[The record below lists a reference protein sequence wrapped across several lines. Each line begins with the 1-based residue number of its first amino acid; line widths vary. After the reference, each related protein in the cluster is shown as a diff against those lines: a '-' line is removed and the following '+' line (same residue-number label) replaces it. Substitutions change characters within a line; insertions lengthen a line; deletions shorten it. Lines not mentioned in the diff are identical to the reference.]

1 MFSETPIISVISF
14 IETWEVLFIVYI
26 SEISPP
32 KKISGLSSICVA
44 FDYNPYIVDSLKT
57 IPTYYYHKKD
67 KVWEFPVCYLGR
79 LLDNLTFLDE
89 IQLKLLDTPE
99 SGQFRQGQLFQE
111 PLSEI
116 EKVSFKMKPFEHQL
130 EAINFG
136 LEHEK
141 WLLLD
146 SMGLGKTNSII
157 WLAETL
163 KRRGIIDHCF
173 IICGVNSLKQNW
185 KKEIAK
191 FSTES
196 AVVLGEYTTRTGT
209 IRYRP
214 MDKRAEQLRNPIEE
228 FFVIT
233 NIESLRDDRIIEA
246 FKKSENSFGMIAFDE
261 AHKAATKTSQQGTNL
276 LKLDAP
282 FKIAATGTL
291 ITNNPLSAYVP
302 LSWTENDQSTLTT
315 YKSQYCNFGGFKN
328 AQVIGFKNLEVLQEE
343 ISNCSLRRTLDQVR
357 SDMPPK
363 TVTIE
368 LLELEDDQRKFYE
381 AIKEGVKEEADKIE
395 LKSANL
401 LALTTRLRQATACP
415 SLLTTQNI
423 CSVKVERCV
432 ELISELTSQGE
443 KVVVLSVFKETL
455 NELAAKLGQFRY
467 SINTGDT
474 PDAIVG
480 NNVDR
485 FQNDP
490 NEQVFAGTWGKV
502 GTGWT
507 LNAASY
513 LICLDTPYTAAMFD
527 QGTDRV
533 WRVNNERPAFITV
546 LECKDTIDERVQQI
560 IEHKKELGEY
570 LVDGV
575 EFSGTTSS
583 KLDDELRAIIRDL

>member
-1 MFSETPIISVISF
+1 MIKI
-14 IETWEVLFIVYI
+14 Y
-26 SEISPP
+26 EISPP
-32 KKISGLSSICVA
+32 QKISGLSSLIVQ
-44 FDYNPYIVDSLKT
+44 FDYNEYIVDSIKT
-57 IPTYYYHKKD
+57 IPTAHYHKKE
-67 KVWEFPVCYLGR
+67 KVWELPVCYLGR
-79 LLDNLTFLDE
+79 LLDSLTFLDE
-89 IQLKLLDTPE
+89 IQLRLLDTPE
-99 SGQFRQGQLFQE
+99 FGEFHFNKNFNLE
-111 PLSEI
+111 PLTEI

-136 LEHEK
+136 LDKEK

-185 KKEIAK
+185 KKEIQK

-209 IRYRP
+209 TRYRS

-233 NIESLRDDRIIEA
+233 NLESLRDDRIIEA
-246 FKKSENSFGMIAFDE
+246 FKKSANKFGMIAFDE

-276 LKLDAP
+276 LKLEAP

-302 LSWTENDQSTLTT
+302 LSWTGNDQATLSN
-315 YKSQYCNFGGFKN
+315 YKSQYCNFGGFADK
-328 AQVIGFKNLEVLQEE
+328 QVIGFKNLDVLQEE
-343 ISNCSLRRTLDQVR
+343 IKQCSLRRTLDQVR

-363 TVTIE
+363 TVTLE
-368 LLELEDDQRKFYE
+368 LLEPEEDQRKFYE
-381 AIKEGVKEEADKIE
+381 AIKEGVKEEADKID
-395 LKSANL
+395 LKTSSL
-401 LALTTRLRQATACP
+401 LALTTRLRQASACP
-415 SLLTTQNI
+415 SILTTQAVSS
-423 CSVKVERCV
+423 CKVDRCV
-432 ELISELTSQGE
+432 ELIQELTSQGE

-455 NELAAKLGQFRY
+455 NELAAKLGEFRF
-467 SINTGDT
+467 SINTGDV
-474 PDAIVG
+474 PDAVVAS
-480 NNVDR
+480 NVSR
-485 FQNDP
+485 FQDDP
-490 NEQVFAGTWGKV
+490 REQVFIGTWGKV

-507 LNAASY
+507 LNSSSY

-527 QGTDRV
+527 QGTDRI
-533 WRVNNERPAFITV
+533 WRVNNTRPAFITV
-546 LECKDTIDERVQQI
+546 LMCKDTIDERVQQI
-560 IEHKKELGEY
+560 IETKKELGEY

-575 EFSGTTSS
+575 DFDNTNNY
-583 KLDDELRAIIRDL
+583 KLDDELRAILRDL

>member
-1 MFSETPIISVISF
+1 MI
-14 IETWEVLFIVYI
+14 YI
-26 SEISPP
+26 TEIAKP
-32 KKISGLSSICVA
+32 KKISGLSSLCVH
-44 FDYNPYIVDSLKT
+44 FDFNQYIVDALKT
-57 IPTYYYHKKD
+57 IPTFYYHKKD
-67 KVWEFPVCYLGR
+67 NIWEFPISYLGR
-79 LLDNLTFLDE
+79 LLDNLTFLDD
-89 IQLKLLDTPE
+89 IQLNLLDTPK
-99 SGQFRQGQLFQE
+99 SDQFHLNSMNLE

-130 EAINFG
+130 EAINYG
-136 LEHEK
+136 LTKEK

-163 KRRGIIDHCF
+163 KRRGLIEHCF

-185 KKEIAK
+185 KKEIQK

-196 AVVLGEYTTRTGT
+196 AIVLGEYTTRTGN
-209 IRYRP
+209 IRYRS
-214 MDKRAEQLRNPIEE
+214 MDKRAKQLMDPIDE

-233 NIESLRDDRIIEA
+233 NLESLRDDRIIEA
-246 FKKSENSFGMIAFDE
+246 FKKSKNRFGMIAFDE
-261 AHKAATKTSQQGTNL
+261 AHKAATKSSQQGTNL

-302 LSWTENDQSTLTT
+302 LSWTGNDQSTLTT

-343 ISNCSLRRTLDQVR
+343 IEACSLRRTLDQVR
-357 SDMPPK
+357 SDMPSK
-363 TVTIE
+363 TVT
-368 LLELEDDQRKFYE
+368 LEVLEPNDDQKKFYE

-415 SLLTTQNI
+415 SLLTTQDI
-423 CSVKVERCV
+423 SSCKVDRCV
-432 ELISELTSQGE
+432 ELIQELTSQGE

-455 NELAAKLGQFRY
+455 NELAAKLDEFRF

-474 PDAIVG
+474 PDAVVAC
-480 NNVDR
+480 NVAR
-485 FQNDP
+485 FQDDP
-490 NEQVFAGTWGKV
+490 TEQVFAGTWGKV

-507 LNAASY
+507 LNSASY

-527 QGTDRV
+527 QGTDRI
-533 WRVNNERPAFITV
+533 WRVNNTRPAFITV
-546 LECKDTIDERVQQI
+546 LMCSDTIDERVQQI
-560 IEHKKELGEY
+560 IEAKKELGEY
-570 LVDGV
+570 LVDGI
-575 EFSGTTSS
+575 EFNGSMFNNR
-583 KLDDELRAIIRDL
+583 LDDELKAIIRDL

>member
-1 MFSETPIISVISF
+1 
-14 IETWEVLFIVYI
+14 
-26 SEISPP
+26 
-32 KKISGLSSICVA
+32 
-44 FDYNPYIVDSLKT
+44 
-57 IPTYYYHKKD
+57 
-67 KVWEFPVCYLGR
+67 
-79 LLDNLTFLDE
+79 
-89 IQLKLLDTPE
+89 
-99 SGQFRQGQLFQE
+99 
-111 PLSEI
+111 
-116 EKVSFKMKPFEHQL
+116 MKPFEHQL

-163 KRRGIIDHCF
+163 KRRGLIDHCF

-196 AVVLGEYTTRTGT
+196 AIVLGEYTTRTGK
-209 IRYRP
+209 IRYRS
-214 MDKRAEQLRNPIEE
+214 MDKRAEQLKDPIEE

-233 NIESLRDDRIIEA
+233 NLESLRDDRIIEA
-246 FKKSENSFGMIAFDE
+246 FKKSENKFGLIAFDE
-261 AHKAATKTSQQGTNL
+261 AHKAATKSSQQGTNL
-276 LKLDAP
+276 LKLEAP

-302 LSWTENDQSTLTT
+302 LSWTNNDESILTM

-328 AQVIGFKNLEVLQEE
+328 SQVIGFKNLDVLQEE
-343 ISNCSLRRTLDQVR
+343 IKSCSLRRTLDQVR

-363 TVTIE
+363 TVTLE
-368 LLELEDDQRKFYE
+368 LLEPDDDQRKFYE
-381 AIKEGVKEEADKIE
+381 AIKEGVKEEADKID
-395 LKSANL
+395 LKTSSL

-415 SLLTTQNI
+415 SLLTTQNVSNCKI
-423 CSVKVERCV
+423 DRCV
-432 ELISELTSQGE
+432 ELIQELTSQGE

-455 NELAAKLGQFRY
+455 KELESKLEQFRF
-467 SINTGDT
+467 SINTGDV
-474 PDAIVG
+474 PDAIVAD
-480 NNVDR
+480 NVAR
-485 FQNDP
+485 FQDDP

-507 LNAASY
+507 LNSASY

-527 QGTDRV
+527 QGTDRIY
-533 WRVNNERPAFITV
+533 RVNNTRPAFITV
-546 LECKDTIDERVQQI
+546 LMCSDTIDERVQQI
-560 IEHKKELGEY
+560 IETKKELGEY

-575 EFSGTTSS
+575 EFSDTTNSR
-583 KLDDELRAIIRDL
+583 LDDELRAIIRDL

>member
-1 MFSETPIISVISF
+1 MIRIF
-14 IETWEVLFIVYI
+14 
-26 SEISPP
+26 EISPG
-32 KKISGLSSICVA
+32 KKISGLSSLLID
-44 FDYNPYIVDSLKT
+44 FDFNQYIVDSLKT
-57 IPTYYYHKKD
+57 LPTYYYHKKE
-67 KVWEFPVCYLGR
+67 KVWEVPICYLGR
-79 LLDNLTFLDE
+79 ILDSLTFLDE
-89 IQLKLLDTPE
+89 IQLRLLDTPE
-99 SGQFRQGQLFQE
+99 SGEFHFNKNYNLE

-136 LEHEK
+136 LDKEK

-185 KKEIAK
+185 KKEIQK

-196 AVVLGEYTTRTGT
+196 AVVLGEYVTRNGTTR
-209 IRYRP
+209 YRS
-214 MDKRAEQLRNPIEE
+214 MDKRAQQLKDPIDE

-233 NIESLRDDRIIEA
+233 NLESLRDDRIIEA
-246 FKKSENSFGMIAFDE
+246 FKTSSNKFGMIAFDE

-302 LSWTENDQSTLTT
+302 LSWTSNDVSTLTN

-328 AQVIGFKNLEVLQEE
+328 NQVIGFKNLDVLQEE
-343 ISNCSLRRTLDQVR
+343 IKSCSLRRTLDQVR
-357 SDMPPK
+357 TDMPPK
-363 TVTIE
+363 TVTLE
-368 LLELEDDQRKFYE
+368 LLEPDDDQRKFYE

-395 LKSANL
+395 LKTSSL
-401 LALTTRLRQATACP
+401 LALTTRLRQASACP
-415 SLLTTQNI
+415 SILTTQPVSS
-423 CSVKVERCV
+423 CKVDRCV
-432 ELISELTSQGE
+432 ELIQELTSQGE

-455 NELAAKLGQFRY
+455 NELAAKLDEFHF
-467 SINTGDT
+467 SVNTGDV
-474 PDAIVG
+474 PDAVVA
-480 NNVDR
+480 NNVTR
-485 FQNDP
+485 FQDDP
-490 NEQVFAGTWGKV
+490 NEQVFIGTWGKV

-507 LNAASY
+507 LNSASY

-527 QGTDRV
+527 QGTDRI
-533 WRVNNERPAFITV
+533 WRVNNTRPAFITV
-546 LECKDTIDERVQQI
+546 LLCKDTIDERVQQI
-560 IEHKKELGEY
+560 IETKKELGEY

-575 EFSGTTSS
+575 EFSNTINS
-583 KLDDELRAIIRDL
+583 KLDDVLRDIITNL

>member
-1 MFSETPIISVISF
+1 MIHIT
-14 IETWEVLFIVYI
+14 
-26 SEISPP
+26 EISPP
-32 KKISGLSSICVA
+32 KKISGLSSICVT
-44 FDYNPYIVDSLKT
+44 FDFNQYIVDALKT

-67 KVWEFPVCYLGR
+67 QVWEFPICYLGR
-79 LLDNLTFLDE
+79 LLDSLTFLDE
-89 IQLKLLDTPE
+89 IQLKLLDIPKSE
-99 SGQFRQGQLFQE
+99 EFRFGKQFNLE

-136 LEHEK
+136 LAQEK

-163 KRRGIIDHCF
+163 KRRGLIDHCF

-185 KKEIAK
+185 KKEIEK

-196 AVVLGEYTTRTGT
+196 AVVLGEYVTRTGT
-209 IRYRP
+209 IRYRS
-214 MDKRAEQLRNPIEE
+214 MDKRAKQLMDPIEE

-233 NIESLRDDRIIEA
+233 NLESLRDDRIIEA
-246 FKKSENSFGMIAFDE
+246 FKKTHNKFGMIAFDE
-261 AHKAATKTSQQGTNL
+261 AHKAATKSSQQGTNL

-302 LSWTENDQSTLTT
+302 LSWTGNDQSILST

-368 LLELEDDQRKFYE
+368 VLEPDDDQRKFYE

-415 SLLTTQNI
+415 SLLTTQKI
-423 CSVKVERCV
+423 SSCKIDRCV
-432 ELISELTSQGE
+432 ELIQELTSQGE

-455 NELAAKLGQFRY
+455 NELAVKLNQFRF

-474 PDAIVG
+474 PDAVVG
-480 NNVDR
+480 NNVTR
-485 FQNDP
+485 FQEDP
-490 NEQVFAGTWGKV
+490 REQVFAGTWGKV

-513 LICLDTPYTAAMFD
+513 LICLDTPYTSAMFD

-533 WRVNNERPAFITV
+533 WRVNNTRPAFITV
-546 LECKDTIDERVQQI
+546 LLCKETIDERVQEI
-560 IEHKKELGEY
+560 IERKKELGEY

-575 EFSGTTSS
+575 EFSGPLNS
-583 KLDDELRAIIRDL
+583 KLDDELRAIIQDL

>member
-1 MFSETPIISVISF
+1 MIHIT
-14 IETWEVLFIVYI
+14 
-26 SEISPP
+26 EISPP
-32 KKISGLSSICVA
+32 QKMSGLSSICVT
-44 FDYNPYIVDSLKT
+44 FDFNQYIVDALKT

-67 KVWEFPVCYLGR
+67 NVWEFPICYLSR
-79 LLDNLTFLDE
+79 LLDSLTFLDE
-89 IQLKLLDTPE
+89 IQLRLLDTPE
-99 SGQFRQGQLFQE
+99 SGEFRFNKQYNLE

-116 EKVSFKMKPFEHQL
+116 EKVSFKMKPFDHQL
-130 EAINFG
+130 EAINYG
-136 LEHEK
+136 LAQEK

-163 KRRGIIDHCF
+163 KRRGVIDHCF

-196 AVVLGEYTTRTGT
+196 AVVLGEYTTRNGT
-209 IRYRP
+209 IRYRS
-214 MDKRAEQLRNPIEE
+214 MDKRAAQLKDPIEE

-233 NIESLRDDRIIEA
+233 NLESLRDDRIIDA
-246 FKKSENSFGMIAFDE
+246 FKKSSNKFGMIAFDE

-302 LSWTENDQSTLTT
+302 LSWTENDKSILTT
-315 YKSQYCNFGGFKN
+315 YKSQYCNFGGIHN

-343 ISNCSLRRTLDQVR
+343 IQSCSLRRTLDQVR
-357 SDMPPK
+357 TDMPPK
-363 TVTIE
+363 TVT
-368 LLELEDDQRKFYE
+368 LEVLEPDETQRKFYE

-423 CSVKVERCV
+423 SSCKVDRCV
-432 ELISELTSQGE
+432 ELIQELTSQGE

-455 NELAAKLGQFRY
+455 NDLAAKLDQFRF
-467 SINTGDT
+467 SINTGDV
-474 PDAIVG
+474 PDAIVAD
-480 NNVDR
+480 NVSR
-485 FQNDP
+485 FQDDP
-490 NEQVFAGTWGKV
+490 REQVFIGTWGKV

-513 LICLDTPYTAAMFD
+513 LICIDTPYTAAMFD
-527 QGTDRV
+527 QGTDRI
-533 WRVNNERPAFITV
+533 WRVNNDRPAFITV
-546 LECKDTIDERVQQI
+546 LICGDTIDERVQEI
-560 IEHKKELGEY
+560 IERKKELGEY

-575 EFSGTTSS
+575 EFSGQLNS

>member
-1 MFSETPIISVISF
+1 MINIY
-14 IETWEVLFIVYI
+14 EV
-26 SEISPP
+26 SPP
-32 KKISGLSSICVA
+32 NKLSGLSSLVIK
-44 FDYNPYIVDSLKT
+44 FDYNEHIVDALKT
-57 IPTYYYHKKD
+57 LPTYNYDKKT
-67 KVWEFPVCYLGR
+67 KLWEVPVCYLGR

-99 SGQFRQGQLFQE
+99 LGEFHFNKCFNLE

-136 LEHEK
+136 LDKEK

-185 KKEIAK
+185 KKEIQK

-196 AVVLGEYTTRTGT
+196 AVVLGEYITRTGT
-209 IRYRP
+209 TRYRS
-214 MDKRAEQLRNPIEE
+214 MDKRAQQLKDPIDE

-233 NIESLRDDRIIEA
+233 NLESLRDDRIIEA
-246 FKKSENSFGMIAFDE
+246 FKTSSNKFGMIAFDE
-261 AHKAATKTSQQGTNL
+261 AHKAATKSSQQGTNL

-291 ITNNPLSAYVP
+291 ITNNPLSAYVS
-302 LSWTENDQSTLTT
+302 LSWTGNDQATLTN

-328 AQVIGFKNLEVLQEE
+328 NQVIGFKNLEVLQEE
-343 ISNCSLRRTLDQVR
+343 IKSCSLRRTLDQVR

-363 TVTIE
+363 TVTLE
-368 LLELEDDQRKFYE
+368 LLEPDEDQRKFYE

-395 LKSANL
+395 LKTASL
-401 LALTTRLRQATACP
+401 LALTTRLRQASACP
-415 SLLTTQNI
+415 SILTTQLVSS
-423 CSVKVERCV
+423 CKVDRCV
-432 ELISELTSQGE
+432 ELIQELTSQGE

-455 NELAAKLGQFRY
+455 NELAVKLDKFRFTV
-467 SINTGDT
+467 NTGDI
-474 PDAIVG
+474 PDSVVAS
-480 NNVDR
+480 NVAR
-485 FQNDP
+485 FQDDP
-490 NEQVFAGTWGKV
+490 NEQVFIGTWGKV

-507 LNAASY
+507 LNSAAY
-513 LICLDTPYTAAMFD
+513 MICLDTPYTAAMFD
-527 QGTDRV
+527 QGCDRIY
-533 WRVNNERPAFITV
+533 RVNNTRPAFITV
-546 LECKDTIDERVQQI
+546 LMCKDTIDERVQQI
-560 IEHKKELGEY
+560 IETKKELGEY
-570 LVDGV
+570 LVDGK
-575 EFSGTTSS
+575 ETDNLSNS
-583 KLDDELRAIIRDL
+583 KLDDELRAILREL

>member
-1 MFSETPIISVISF
+1 LINIT
-14 IETWEVLFIVYI
+14 
-26 SEISPP
+26 EIAPP
-32 KKISGLSSICVA
+32 LKLSGLSSLICQ
-44 FDYNPYIVDSLKT
+44 FDYNPYIVDAIKT
-57 IPTYYYHKKD
+57 IPTYHWHAKIKQ
-67 KVWEFPVCYLGR
+67 WEIPLSYLGR
-79 LLDNLTFLDE
+79 LLDNLTFLDD

-99 SGQFRQGQLFQE
+99 NGGITFNRKFNLE
-111 PLSEI
+111 PLSEK
-116 EKVSFKMKPFEHQL
+116 EKVSFKMKPFAHQL
-130 EAINFG
+130 ETINFG
-136 LEHEK
+136 LEQEK
-141 WLLLD
+141 WLLLS
-146 SMGLGKTNSII
+146 SMGTGKTCMII

-163 KRRGIIDHCF
+163 KRRGLIDHCF

-185 KKEIAK
+185 KKEIQK

-196 AVVLGEYTTRTGT
+196 AIVLGEYTTRNGT
-209 IRYRP
+209 TRYRP
-214 MDKRAEQLRNPIEE
+214 MDKRAQQLKDTIEE

-233 NIESLRDDRIIEA
+233 NLESLRDDRIIDA
-246 FKKSENSFGMIAFDE
+246 FKKSENTFGMIAFDE
-261 AHKAATKTSQQGTNL
+261 AHKAATKSSQQGTNL

-302 LSWTENDQSTLTT
+302 LSWTGNEHATLTN

-343 ISNCSLRRTLDQVR
+343 IKSCSIRHTLDQIR
-357 SDMPPK
+357 DDMPPK
-363 TVTIE
+363 TVTVE
-368 LLELEDDQRKFYE
+368 LLEPDDDQRKFYE

-415 SLLTTQNI
+415 SLLTTQ
-423 CSVKVERCV
+423 SVSSCKVDRCV
-432 ELISELTSQGE
+432 ELIQELTAQGE

-455 NELAAKLGQFRY
+455 NELASKLGQFRF

-474 PDAIVG
+474 PDAVVG
-480 NNVDR
+480 SNVAR
-485 FQNDP
+485 FQEDP

-513 LICLDTPYTAAMFD
+513 LLCLDTPYTAAMFD
-527 QGTDRV
+527 QGCDRIY
-533 WRVNNERPAFITV
+533 RVNNARPAFITV
-546 LECKDTIDERVQQI
+546 LQCAETIDERVWQI
-560 IEHKKELGEY
+560 IENKKELCEY

-575 EFSGTTSS
+575 EFSGQINT
-583 KLDDELRAIIRDL
+583 KLDDELRDIIRSL

>member
-1 MFSETPIISVISF
+1 LIRIF
-14 IETWEVLFIVYI
+14 
-26 SEISPP
+26 EISPG
-32 KKISGLSSICVA
+32 KKISGLSSLLVD
-44 FDYNPYIVDSLKT
+44 FDFNQYVVDSLKT
-57 IPTYYYHKKD
+57 IPTYYYHKRE
-67 KVWEFPVCYLGR
+67 KVWEFPICYLGR
-79 LLDNLTFLDE
+79 LLDSLTFLDE
-89 IQLKLLDTPE
+89 IQLRLLDTPE
-99 SGQFRQGQLFQE
+99 SGEFHFNKQYNLE

-136 LEHEK
+136 LDKEK

-185 KKEIAK
+185 KKEIQK

-196 AVVLGEYTTRTGT
+196 AVVLGEYITRTGT
-209 IRYRP
+209 VRYRS
-214 MDKRAEQLRNPIEE
+214 MDKRAQQLKDPIEE

-233 NIESLRDDRIIEA
+233 NLESLRDDRIIEA
-246 FKKSENSFGMIAFDE
+246 FQKSANKFGMIAFDE

-276 LKLDAP
+276 LKLEAP

-302 LSWTENDQSTLTT
+302 LSWTGNDQSILTN

-328 AQVIGFKNLEVLQEE
+328 NQVIGFKNLEVLQEE
-343 ISNCSLRRTLDQVR
+343 IKNCSLRRTLDQVR

-363 TVTIE
+363 TVTLE
-368 LLELEDDQRKFYE
+368 LLEPEDDQRKFYE

-395 LKSANL
+395 LKTSSL
-401 LALTTRLRQATACP
+401 LALTTRLRQASACP
-415 SLLTTQNI
+415 SLLTTQPVSS
-423 CSVKVERCV
+423 CKVDRCV
-432 ELISELTSQGE
+432 ELIQELTSQGE

-455 NELAAKLGQFRY
+455 NELAAKLGEFRF
-467 SINTGDT
+467 SINTGDV
-474 PDAIVG
+474 PDPVVAS
-480 NNVDR
+480 NVAR
-485 FQNDP
+485 FQDDP
-490 NEQVFAGTWGKV
+490 NEQVFIGTWGKV

-507 LNAASY
+507 LNSSSY

-527 QGTDRV
+527 QGTDRI
-533 WRVNNERPAFITV
+533 WRVNNTRPAFITV
-546 LECKDTIDERVQQI
+546 LMCKDTIDERVQQI
-560 IEHKKELGEY
+560 IETKKELGEY

-575 EFSGTTSS
+575 DFNNTTNY
-583 KLDDELRAIIRDL
+583 KLDDELRAILRDL

>member
-1 MFSETPIISVISF
+1 
-14 IETWEVLFIVYI
+14 
-26 SEISPP
+26 
-32 KKISGLSSICVA
+32 
-44 FDYNPYIVDSLKT
+44 
-57 IPTYYYHKKD
+57 
-67 KVWEFPVCYLGR
+67 
-79 LLDNLTFLDE
+79 
-89 IQLKLLDTPE
+89 
-99 SGQFRQGQLFQE
+99 
-111 PLSEI
+111 
-116 EKVSFKMKPFEHQL
+116 MKPFEHQL

-136 LEHEK
+136 LAKEK

-163 KRRGIIDHCF
+163 KRRGVIDHCF

-209 IRYRP
+209 VRYRS
-214 MDKRAEQLRNPIEE
+214 MDKRAQQLKDPIEE

-233 NIESLRDDRIIEA
+233 NLESLRDDRIIEA
-246 FKKSENSFGMIAFDE
+246 FKKSNNKFGMIAFDE
-261 AHKAATKTSQQGTNL
+261 AHKAATKSSQQGTNL

-302 LSWTENDQSTLTT
+302 LSWTGNDQSILTM

-328 AQVIGFKNLEVLQEE
+328 SQVIGFKNLDVLQEE
-343 ISNCSLRRTLDQVR
+343 IKNCSLRRTLDQVR

-363 TVTIE
+363 TVT
-368 LLELEDDQRKFYE
+368 LEVLEPDDDQRKFYE

-395 LKSANL
+395 LKTSSL

-415 SLLTTQNI
+415 SLLTTQ
-423 CSVKVERCV
+423 SVSNCKIDRCV
-432 ELISELTSQGE
+432 ELIQELTSQGE

-455 NELAAKLGQFRY
+455 NELAAKLGEFRF
-467 SINTGDT
+467 SINTGDV
-474 PDAIVG
+474 PDAIVA
-480 NNVDR
+480 NNVAR
-485 FQNDP
+485 FQDDP
-490 NEQVFAGTWGKV
+490 KEQVFAGTWGKV

-507 LNAASY
+507 LNSASY

-527 QGTDRV
+527 QGTDRI
-533 WRVNNERPAFITV
+533 WRVNNSRPAFITV
-546 LECKDTIDERVQQI
+546 LLCGDTIDERVQQI
-560 IEHKKELGEY
+560 IDTKKELGEY

-575 EFSGTTSS
+575 DTVNLNNS
-583 KLDDELRAIIRDL
+583 KLDDELRAILRDL

>member
-1 MFSETPIISVISF
+1 MIRIT
-14 IETWEVLFIVYI
+14 
-26 SEISPP
+26 EITPP
-32 KKISGLSSICVA
+32 KKISGLSSIVVQ
-44 FDYNPYIVDSLKT
+44 FDFNQYIVDSIKT
-57 IPTYYYHKKD
+57 IPTAHYHKKE
-67 KVWEFPVCYLGR
+67 KLWELPICYLGR
-79 LLDNLTFLDE
+79 LLDSLTFLDD
-89 IQLKLLDTPE
+89 IQLRLLDTPE
-99 SGQFRQGQLFQE
+99 IGSISFNKKYNLG

-136 LEHEK
+136 LDKEK

-163 KRRGIIDHCF
+163 KRRGVIDHCF

-185 KKEIAK
+185 KKEIQK

-196 AVVLGEYTTRTGT
+196 AIVLGEYITRTGT
-209 IRYRP
+209 TRYRS
-214 MDKRAEQLRNPIEE
+214 MDKRAQQLKDPIEE

-233 NIESLRDDRIIEA
+233 NLESLRDDRIIEA
-246 FKKSENSFGMIAFDE
+246 FNTSKNKFGMIAFDE

-276 LKLDAP
+276 LKLEAP

-302 LSWTENDQSTLTT
+302 LSWTNNDVSILTN

-328 AQVIGFKNLEVLQEE
+328 NQVIGFKNLDVLQEE
-343 ISNCSLRRTLDQVR
+343 IKACSLRRTLDQVR

-363 TVTIE
+363 TVT
-368 LLELEDDQRKFYE
+368 LEVLEPDDDQRKFYD

-395 LKSANL
+395 LKTSSL
-401 LALTTRLRQATACP
+401 LALTTRLRQASTCP
-415 SLLTTQNI
+415 SILTTQPVSSCKI
-423 CSVKVERCV
+423 DRCV
-432 ELISELTSQGE
+432 ELIEELTSQGE

-455 NELAAKLGQFRY
+455 NELATKLDQFRY

-474 PDAIVG
+474 PDSIVS
-480 NNVDR
+480 NNQQR
-485 FQNDP
+485 FQEDP
-490 NEQVFAGTWGKV
+490 NEQLVLGTWGKI

-507 LNAASY
+507 YNAASY

-527 QGTDRV
+527 QGCDRI
-533 WRVNNERPAFITV
+533 WRVNNTRPAFITV
-546 LECKDTIDERVQQI
+546 LMCSDTIDERVQQI
-560 IEHKKELGEY
+560 IETKKELGEY
-570 LVDGV
+570 LVDGI
-575 EFSGTTSS
+575 EFDNTNNSR
-583 KLDDELRAIIRDL
+583 LDDELRAILRDL

>member
-1 MFSETPIISVISF
+1 MIRLT
-14 IETWEVLFIVYI
+14 
-26 SEISPP
+26 EISPP
-32 KKISGLSSICVA
+32 KKISGLSSICCT
-44 FDYNPYIVDSLKT
+44 FDFNQYIVDALKT
-57 IPTYYYHKKD
+57 IPTFYYHKKD
-67 KVWEFPVCYLGR
+67 NVWEFPICYLGR
-79 LLDNLTFLDE
+79 LLDSLTFLDE
-89 IQLKLLDTPE
+89 IQLNLLDTPK
-99 SGQFRQGQLFQE
+99 SGEFHFNKKYNLE

-116 EKVSFKMKPFEHQL
+116 EKISFKMKPFEHQL

-185 KKEIAK
+185 KKEIAT

-196 AVVLGEYTTRTGT
+196 AVVLGEYVTRNGK

-214 MDKRAEQLRNPIEE
+214 MDKRAQQLKDPIEE

-233 NIESLRDDRIIEA
+233 NLESLRDDRIIEA
-246 FKKSENSFGMIAFDE
+246 FKNSKNKFGMIAFDE
-261 AHKAATKTSQQGTNL
+261 AHKAATKSSQQGTNL
-276 LKLDAP
+276 LKLEAP

-302 LSWTENDQSTLTT
+302 LSWTDNDESTLTT

-328 AQVIGFKNLEVLQEE
+328 AQVIGFKNLEILQEE
-343 ISNCSLRRTLDQVR
+343 IASCSLRRTLDQVR
-357 SDMPPK
+357 SDMPAK
-363 TVTIE
+363 TVTVE
-368 LLELEDDQRKFYE
+368 LLEPEDDQRKFYE

-415 SLLTTQNI
+415 SLLTTQNVSS
-423 CSVKVERCV
+423 CKVDRCV
-432 ELISELTSQGE
+432 ELIQELTSQGE

-455 NELAAKLGQFRY
+455 NELAAKLGQFRF
-467 SINTGDT
+467 SVNTGDT
-474 PDAIVG
+474 PDAVVAA
-480 NNVDR
+480 NVSR
-485 FQNDP
+485 FQEDP
-490 NEQVFAGTWGKV
+490 NEQVFAGTFGKV

-513 LICLDTPYTAAMFD
+513 MICLDTPYTDAMFS
-527 QGTDRV
+527 QATDRV
-533 WRVNNERPAFITV
+533 WRVTNTRPAFITV
-546 LECKDTIDERVQQI
+546 LQCSDTIDERVWEI
-560 IEHKKELGEY
+560 IETKKELGEY

-575 EFSGTTSS
+575 EFSSAANNR
-583 KLDDELRAIIRDL
+583 LDDALRQILADL

>member
-1 MFSETPIISVISF
+1 MINIY
-14 IETWEVLFIVYI
+14 EV
-26 SEISPP
+26 SPP
-32 KKISGLSSICVA
+32 NKLSGLSSLVIK
-44 FDYNPYIVDSLKT
+44 FDYNEYIVDALKT
-57 IPTYYYHKKD
+57 LPTYNYDKKNKLWEIPT
-67 KVWEFPVCYLGR
+67 CYLGR
-79 LLDNLTFLDE
+79 VLDSLTFLDE

-99 SGQFRQGQLFQE
+99 SGEFHFNQQFNLE

-136 LEHEK
+136 LAKEK

-163 KRRGIIDHCF
+163 KRRGIVDHCF

-185 KKEIAK
+185 KKEIQK

-209 IRYRP
+209 TRYRS
-214 MDKRAEQLRNPIEE
+214 MDKRAQQLKDPIEE

-233 NIESLRDDRIIEA
+233 NLESLRDDRIIEA
-246 FKKSENSFGMIAFDE
+246 FKKSNNQFGMIAFDE
-261 AHKAATKTSQQGTNL
+261 AHKAATKSSQQGTNL

-302 LSWTENDQSTLTT
+302 LSWTGNDQSTLTN

-343 ISNCSLRRTLDQVR
+343 IKSCSLRRTLDQVR

-363 TVTIE
+363 TVT
-368 LLELEDDQRKFYE
+368 LEVLEPEDDQRKFYE

-395 LKSANL
+395 LKTSSL
-401 LALTTRLRQATACP
+401 LALTTRLRQASACP
-415 SLLTTQNI
+415 SILTTQSI
-423 CSVKVERCV
+423 SSCKVDRCV
-432 ELISELTSQGE
+432 ELIEELTTQGE

-455 NELAAKLGQFRY
+455 NELAAKLDQFRY
-467 SINTGDT
+467 SINTGDV
-474 PDAIVG
+474 PDAVVA
-480 NNVDR
+480 NNVTR
-485 FQNDP
+485 FQDDP
-490 NEQVFAGTWGKV
+490 TEQVFIGTWGKV

-527 QGTDRV
+527 QGTDRI
-533 WRVNNERPAFITV
+533 WRVNNTRPAFVTV
-546 LECKDTIDERVQQI
+546 LMCKDTIDERVQQI
-560 IEHKKELGEY
+560 IETKKELGEY

-575 EFSGTTSS
+575 DFSGQLNN
-583 KLDDELRAIIRDL
+583 KLEDALREIIRDL

>member
-1 MFSETPIISVISF
+1 MI
-14 IETWEVLFIVYI
+14 YI
-26 SEISPP
+26 TEIAPP
-32 KKISGLSSICVA
+32 NKISGLSSLVVKI
-44 FDYNPYIVDSLKT
+44 DYNEYVVDALKT
-57 IPTYYYHKKD
+57 VPTYNYD
-67 KVWEFPVCYLGR
+67 KRTKLWEFPIIYLGR
-79 LLDNLTFLDE
+79 LLDNLTFLDD

-99 SGQFRQGQLFQE
+99 NSTITFNRKYNLE
-111 PLSEI
+111 PLSEK

-136 LEHEK
+136 LEKEK

-185 KKEIAK
+185 KREIQK

-196 AVVLGEYTTRTGT
+196 AIVLGEYTTRTGT
-209 IRYRP
+209 TRYRS
-214 MDKRAEQLRNPIEE
+214 MDKRAQQLKDPIEE

-233 NIESLRDDRIIEA
+233 NLESLRDDRIIEA
-246 FKKSENSFGMIAFDE
+246 FKNSTNKFGMIAFDE
-261 AHKAATKTSQQGTNL
+261 AHKAATKSSQQGTNL
-276 LKLDAP
+276 LKLEAP

-291 ITNNPLSAYVP
+291 ITNNPLSAYVS
-302 LSWTENDQSTLTT
+302 LSWTGNDQATLTN

-343 ISNCSLRRTLDQVR
+343 IKACSLRRTLDQVR

-363 TVTIE
+363 TVTLE
-368 LLELEDDQRKFYE
+368 LLEPEDDQRKFYE

-395 LKSANL
+395 LKTSSL

-415 SLLTTQNI
+415 SLLTTQNVSNCKI
-423 CSVKVERCV
+423 DRCV
-432 ELISELTSQGE
+432 ELIQELTSQGE

-455 NELAAKLGQFRY
+455 NELAAKLGEFRY
-467 SINTGDT
+467 SINTGDV
-474 PDAIVG
+474 PDAVVAA
-480 NNVDR
+480 NVDR

-527 QGTDRV
+527 QGTDRI
-533 WRVNNERPAFITV
+533 WRVNNSRPAFITV
-546 LECKDTIDERVQQI
+546 LMCQDTIDERVQQI
-560 IEHKKELGEY
+560 IETKKELSEF

-575 EFSGTTSS
+575 EFSGQLNS
-583 KLDDELRAIIRDL
+583 KLEDALREIIRDL

>member
-1 MFSETPIISVISF
+1 MIRIF
-14 IETWEVLFIVYI
+14 
-26 SEISPP
+26 EISPG
-32 KKISGLSSICVA
+32 KKISGLSSLLID
-44 FDYNPYIVDSLKT
+44 FDFNQYIVDSLKT
-57 IPTYYYHKKD
+57 LPTYYYHKKE
-67 KVWEFPVCYLGR
+67 KVWEVPICYLGR
-79 LLDNLTFLDE
+79 ILDSLTFLDE
-89 IQLKLLDTPE
+89 IQLRLLDTPE
-99 SGQFRQGQLFQE
+99 FGEFHFNNNYNLE

-136 LEHEK
+136 LDKEK

-185 KKEIAK
+185 KKEIQK

-196 AVVLGEYTTRTGT
+196 AVVLGEYITRNGTTR
-209 IRYRP
+209 YRS
-214 MDKRAEQLRNPIEE
+214 MDKRAQQLKDPIEE

-233 NIESLRDDRIIEA
+233 NLESLRDDRIIEA
-246 FKKSENSFGMIAFDE
+246 FKTSSNKFGMIAFDE

-302 LSWTENDQSTLTT
+302 LSWTGNDVSTLTN

-328 AQVIGFKNLEVLQEE
+328 NQVIGFKNLDVLQEE
-343 ISNCSLRRTLDQVR
+343 IKSCSLRRTLDQVR
-357 SDMPPK
+357 TDMPPK
-363 TVTIE
+363 TVTLE
-368 LLELEDDQRKFYE
+368 LLEPDDDQRKFYE

-395 LKSANL
+395 LKTSSL
-401 LALTTRLRQATACP
+401 LALTTRLRQASACP
-415 SLLTTQNI
+415 SILTTQPVSS
-423 CSVKVERCV
+423 CKVDRCV
-432 ELISELTSQGE
+432 ELIQELTSQGE

-455 NELAAKLGQFRY
+455 NELAAKLGEFRF
-467 SINTGDT
+467 SVNTGDV
-474 PDAIVG
+474 PDAVVA
-480 NNVDR
+480 NNVTR
-485 FQNDP
+485 FQDDP
-490 NEQVFAGTWGKV
+490 NEQVFIGTWGKV

-507 LNAASY
+507 LNSASY

-527 QGTDRV
+527 QGTDRI
-533 WRVNNERPAFITV
+533 WRVNNTRPAFITV
-546 LECKDTIDERVQQI
+546 LLCKDTIDERVQQI
-560 IEHKKELGEY
+560 IETKKELGEY

-575 EFSGTTSS
+575 EFSNTINS
-583 KLDDELRAIIRDL
+583 KLDDVLRDIITNL

>member
-1 MFSETPIISVISF
+1 MIRIF
-14 IETWEVLFIVYI
+14 
-26 SEISPP
+26 EISPP
-32 KKISGLSSICVA
+32 KKISGLSSLLVD
-44 FDYNPYIVDSLKT
+44 FEYNQFIVDAIKT
-57 IPTYYYHKKD
+57 IPTAHYHKKE
-67 KVWEFPVCYLGR
+67 KVWELPVCYLGR
-79 LLDNLTFLDE
+79 LLDTLTFLDE
-89 IQLKLLDTPE
+89 IQLKLLNTPE
-99 SGQFRQGQLFQE
+99 SDEFHFNKNFNLE
-111 PLSEI
+111 PLTET

-136 LEHEK
+136 LAKEK

-185 KKEIAK
+185 KKEIQK

-196 AVVLGEYTTRTGT
+196 AVVLGEYTTRNGT
-209 IRYRP
+209 TRYRS
-214 MDKRAEQLRNPIEE
+214 MDKRAIQLKDPIEE

-233 NIESLRDDRIIEA
+233 NLESLRDDRIIEA
-246 FKKSENSFGMIAFDE
+246 FNKSANKFGMIAFDE

-302 LSWTENDQSTLTT
+302 LSWTGNDESTLTN
-315 YKSQYCNFGGFKN
+315 YKSQYCNFGGFADK
-328 AQVIGFKNLEVLQEE
+328 QVIGFKNLEVLQEE
-343 ISNCSLRRTLDQVR
+343 IAACSLRRTLDQVR

-363 TVTIE
+363 TVTLE
-368 LLELEDDQRKFYE
+368 LLEPEDDQRKFYE

-395 LKSANL
+395 LKTSSL
-401 LALTTRLRQATACP
+401 LALTTRLRQASACP
-415 SLLTTQNI
+415 SLLTTQPI
-423 CSVKVERCV
+423 SSCKVDRCV
-432 ELISELTSQGE
+432 ELIQELTSQGE

-455 NELAAKLGQFRY
+455 NELAAKLGEFRY
-467 SINTGDT
+467 TINTGDV
-474 PDAIVG
+474 PDAIVADH
-480 NNVDR
+480 VAR
-485 FQNDP
+485 FQDDP
-490 NEQVFAGTWGKV
+490 NEQVFIGTWGKV

-507 LNAASY
+507 LNSASY

-527 QGTDRV
+527 QGTDRI
-533 WRVNNERPAFITV
+533 WRVNNTRPAFITV
-546 LECKDTIDERVQQI
+546 LMCKDTIDERVQQI
-560 IEHKKELGEY
+560 IETKKELGEY

-575 EFSGTTSS
+575 EFDSNNNS
-583 KLDDELRAIIRDL
+583 KLNDELRAILRDL

>member
-1 MFSETPIISVISF
+1 MIYLT
-14 IETWEVLFIVYI
+14 
-26 SEISPP
+26 EISPP
-32 KKISGLSSICVA
+32 KKISGLSSICA
-44 FDYNPYIVDSLKT
+44 TFDFSQYVVDALKT
-57 IPTYYYHKKD
+57 IPTFYYHKKD
-67 KVWEFPVCYLGR
+67 NVWEFPVCYLGR
-79 LLDNLTFLDE
+79 LLDSLTFLDE

-99 SGQFRQGQLFQE
+99 SGEFHFGRQFNLE
-111 PLSEI
+111 PLSET

-130 EAINFG
+130 EAINYG
-136 LEHEK
+136 LAHEK

-163 KRRGIIDHCF
+163 KRRGLIDHCF

-185 KKEIAK
+185 KKEIQK

-196 AVVLGEYTTRTGT
+196 AVVLGEHITRTGS
-209 IRYRP
+209 IRYKS
-214 MDKRAEQLRNPIEE
+214 MEKRAEQLKNPIEE

-233 NIESLRDDRIIEA
+233 NLESLRDDRIIEA
-246 FKKSENSFGMIAFDE
+246 FKKSSNKFGMIAFDE

-276 LKLDAP
+276 LKLEAP
-282 FKIAATGTL
+282 FKVAATGTL

-302 LSWTENDQSTLTT
+302 LSWTGNDQSILTT
-315 YKSQYCNFGGFKN
+315 YKSQYCNFGGIKDS
-328 AQVIGFKNLEVLQEE
+328 QIIGFKNLDILQEE
-343 ISNCSLRRTLDQVR
+343 IKSCSLRRTLDQVR

-363 TVTIE
+363 TITIE
-368 LLELEDDQRKFYE
+368 VLEPEDSQRKFYE

-415 SLLTTQNI
+415 SLLTTQKI
-423 CSVKVERCV
+423 SSCKVDRCV
-432 ELISELTSQGE
+432 ELVQELTSQGE

-455 NELAAKLGQFRY
+455 NELAAKLDQFRF

-474 PDAIVG
+474 PDAIVAD
-480 NNVDR
+480 NVSR
-485 FQNDP
+485 FQDDP
-490 NEQVFAGTWGKV
+490 NEQVFIGTWGKV

-527 QGTDRV
+527 QGTDRI
-533 WRVNNERPAFITV
+533 WRVNNTRPAFITV
-546 LECKDTIDERVQQI
+546 LMCKDTIDERVQQI
-560 IEHKKELGEY
+560 IENKKELGEY

-575 EFSGTTSS
+575 DFSGTTNNR
-583 KLDDELRAIIRDL
+583 LDDELLAIIRDL

>member
-1 MFSETPIISVISF
+1 MI
-14 IETWEVLFIVYI
+14 YI

-32 KKISGLSSICVA
+32 KKVSGLSSICVA
-44 FDYNPYIVDSLKT
+44 FDYNQYIVDSLKT

-67 KVWEFPVCYLGR
+67 KIWEFPICYLSR
-79 LLDNLTFLDE
+79 LLDSLTFLDE
-89 IQLKLLDTPE
+89 IQLRLLDTPE
-99 SGQFRQGQLFQE
+99 SGQFHFTKQVQP

-163 KRRGIIDHCF
+163 KRRGVIDHCF

-302 LSWTENDQSTLTT
+302 LFWTGNDQSILTM

-401 LALTTRLRQATACP
+401 LALTTRLRQATTCP
-415 SLLTTQNI
+415 SLLTTQSI
-423 CSVKVERCV
+423 SSCKVERCV

-490 NEQVFAGTWGKV
+490 SEQVFAGTWGKV

-575 EFSGTTSS
+575 EFSGTNNN

>member
-1 MFSETPIISVISF
+1 MI
-14 IETWEVLFIVYI
+14 YI

-32 KKISGLSSICVA
+32 SKISGVSSLAVT
-44 FDYNPYIVDSLKT
+44 FDFNQEVVDTLKT
-57 IPTYYYHKKD
+57 VPTYYYHKKD
-67 KVWEFPVCYLGR
+67 KVWEFPICYLGR
-79 LLDNLTFLDE
+79 LLDNLTFFDS
-89 IQLKLLDTPE
+89 IQLKLLDTPK
-99 SGQFRQGQLFQE
+99 SGEFHFNKNYNQQ

-130 EAINFG
+130 EAINYG
-136 LEHEK
+136 LSQEK

-185 KKEIAK
+185 KKEIEK

-209 IRYRP
+209 VRYRS
-214 MDKRAEQLRNPIEE
+214 MEKRAQQLKDPIDE

-233 NIESLRDDRIIEA
+233 NLESLRDDRIIEA
-246 FKKSENSFGMIAFDE
+246 FKKSSNKFGMIAFDE
-261 AHKAATKTSQQGTNL
+261 AHKAATKSSQQGTNL

-282 FKIAATGTL
+282 FKVAATGTL

-302 LSWTENDQSTLTT
+302 LSWTGNDRSILTS

-328 AQVIGFKNLEVLQEE
+328 AQVIGFKNLEILQEE

-363 TVTIE
+363 TVTLE
-368 LLELEDDQRKFYE
+368 VLELDDNQRKFYE

-415 SLLTTQNI
+415 SLLTTQKI
-423 CSVKVERCV
+423 DSIKVTRCL
-432 ELISELTSQGE
+432 EYIEELTSQGE

-455 NELAAKLGQFRY
+455 NDLASKLGQFRF
-467 SINTGDT
+467 SLNTGDT
-474 PDAIVG
+474 PDAVVAS
-480 NNVDR
+480 NVAR
-485 FQNDP
+485 FQDDP
-490 NEQVFAGTWGKV
+490 REQVFIGTWGKV

-507 LNAASY
+507 LNSASY

-527 QGTDRV
+527 QGTDRI

-546 LECKDTIDERVQQI
+546 LLCADTIDERVQQI
-560 IEHKKELGEY
+560 IETKKELGEY

-575 EFSGTTSS
+575 EFSNLNNT

>member
-1 MFSETPIISVISF
+1 LINIC
-14 IETWEVLFIVYI
+14 
-26 SEISPP
+26 EISPP
-32 KKISGLSSICVA
+32 HKISGLSSLVIQ
-44 FDYNPYIVDSLKT
+44 FDYNPYIVDALKT
-57 IPTYYYHKKD
+57 VPTYNYDKKT
-67 KVWEFPVCYLGR
+67 KLWEFPIAYLGR
-79 LLDNLTFLDE
+79 LLDNLTFLDD

-99 SGQFRQGQLFQE
+99 SEQFHFNKKRNLE
-111 PLSEI
+111 PLSET
-116 EKVSFKMKPFEHQL
+116 EKISFKMKPFDHQL

-136 LEHEK
+136 LSQEK

-163 KRRGIIDHCF
+163 KRRGEIDHCF

-209 IRYRP
+209 IRYRS
-214 MDKRAEQLRNPIEE
+214 MDKRAEQLKNHIDE

-233 NIESLRDDRIIEA
+233 NLESLRDDRIIEA
-246 FKKSENSFGMIAFDE
+246 FKKSENNFGMIAFDE
-261 AHKAATKTSQQGTNL
+261 AHKAATKSSQQGTNL

-302 LSWTENDQSTLTT
+302 LSWTGNERATLTN

-328 AQVIGFKNLEVLQEE
+328 AQVIGFKNLEILQEE
-343 ISNCSLRRTLDQVR
+343 INSCSLRRTLDQVR

-363 TVTIE
+363 TVT
-368 LLELEDDQRKFYE
+368 LEVLEPDDDQRKFYE

-401 LALTTRLRQATACP
+401 LALTTRLRQATICP
-415 SLLTTQNI
+415 SILTTQSI
-423 CSVKVERCV
+423 SSCKIDRCV
-432 ELISELTSQGE
+432 ELIQELTSQGE

-455 NELAAKLGQFRY
+455 NELAAKLGQFRF

-474 PDAIVG
+474 PDAVVG
-480 NNVDR
+480 NNVSR
-485 FQNDP
+485 FQDDP
-490 NEQVFAGTWGKV
+490 MEQVFAGTWGKV

-527 QGTDRV
+527 QGTDRI
-533 WRVNNERPAFITV
+533 WRVNNSRPAFITV
-546 LECKDTIDERVQQI
+546 LLCKDTIDERVQEI
-560 IEHKKELGEY
+560 IETKKELSEY

-575 EFSGTTSS
+575 EFSGQINSR
-583 KLDDELRAIIRDL
+583 LDDALRDIITSL

>member
-1 MFSETPIISVISF
+1 MIYLT
-14 IETWEVLFIVYI
+14 
-26 SEISPP
+26 EISPP
-32 KKISGLSSICVA
+32 KKISGLSSICA
-44 FDYNPYIVDSLKT
+44 TFDFSQYVVDALKT
-57 IPTYYYHKKD
+57 IPTFYYHKKD
-67 KVWEFPVCYLGR
+67 NVWEFPVCYLGR
-79 LLDNLTFLDE
+79 LLDSLTFLDE

-99 SGQFRQGQLFQE
+99 SGEFHFGRQFNLE
-111 PLSEI
+111 PLSET

-130 EAINFG
+130 EAINYG
-136 LEHEK
+136 LAHEK

-163 KRRGIIDHCF
+163 KRRGLIDHCF

-185 KKEIAK
+185 KKEIQK

-196 AVVLGEYTTRTGT
+196 AVVLGEHITRTGS
-209 IRYRP
+209 IRYKS
-214 MDKRAEQLRNPIEE
+214 MEKRAEQLKNPIEE

-233 NIESLRDDRIIEA
+233 NLESLRDDRIIEA
-246 FKKSENSFGMIAFDE
+246 FKKSSNKFGMIAFDE

-276 LKLDAP
+276 LKLEAP
-282 FKIAATGTL
+282 FKVAATGTL

-302 LSWTENDQSTLTT
+302 LSWTGNDQSILTT
-315 YKSQYCNFGGFKN
+315 YKSQYCNFGGIKDS
-328 AQVIGFKNLEVLQEE
+328 QIIGFKNLDILQEE
-343 ISNCSLRRTLDQVR
+343 IKSCSLRRTLDQVR

-363 TVTIE
+363 TITIE
-368 LLELEDDQRKFYE
+368 VLEPEDSQRKFYE

-415 SLLTTQNI
+415 SLLTTQKI
-423 CSVKVERCV
+423 SSCKVDRCV
-432 ELISELTSQGE
+432 ELVQELTSQGE

-455 NELAAKLGQFRY
+455 NELAAKLDQFRF

-474 PDAIVG
+474 PDAIVAD
-480 NNVDR
+480 NVSR
-485 FQNDP
+485 FQDDP
-490 NEQVFAGTWGKV
+490 NEQVFIGTWGKV

-507 LNAASY
+507 LNTASY

-527 QGTDRV
+527 QGTDRI
-533 WRVNNERPAFITV
+533 WRVNNTRPAFITV
-546 LECKDTIDERVQQI
+546 LMCKDTIDERVQQI
-560 IEHKKELGEY
+560 IENKKELGEY

-575 EFSGTTSS
+575 DFSGTTNNR
-583 KLDDELRAIIRDL
+583 LDDELLAIIRDL

>member
-1 MFSETPIISVISF
+1 MIRIF
-14 IETWEVLFIVYI
+14 
-26 SEISPP
+26 EISPP
-32 KKISGLSSICVA
+32 KKISGLSSLLVD
-44 FDYNPYIVDSLKT
+44 FDYNPYIVDAIKT
-57 IPTYYYHKKD
+57 IPTAHYHKKD
-67 KVWEFPVCYLGR
+67 KVWELPICYLGR
-79 LLDNLTFLDE
+79 ILDNLTFLDE
-89 IQLKLLDTPE
+89 IQLRLLDTPE
-99 SGQFRQGQLFQE
+99 SGEFHFNKQFNLG

-136 LEHEK
+136 LDKEK

-185 KKEIAK
+185 KKEIQK

-209 IRYRP
+209 TRYRS
-214 MDKRAEQLRNPIEE
+214 MDKRAQQLKDPIDE

-233 NIESLRDDRIIEA
+233 NLESLRDDRIIEA
-246 FKKSENSFGMIAFDE
+246 FNKSSNKFGMIAFDE

-276 LKLDAP
+276 LKLEAP

-302 LSWTENDQSTLTT
+302 LSWTGNDESTLSN
-315 YKSQYCNFGGFKN
+315 YKSQYCNFGGFGGK
-328 AQVIGFKNLEVLQEE
+328 QVIGFKNLDVLQEV
-343 ISNCSLRRTLDQVR
+343 IKTCSLRRTLDQVR
-357 SDMPPK
+357 TDMPPK
-363 TVTIE
+363 TVTLE
-368 LLELEDDQRKFYE
+368 LLEPEEDQRKFYE

-395 LKSANL
+395 LKTSSL
-401 LALTTRLRQATACP
+401 LALTTRLRQASACP
-415 SLLTTQNI
+415 SILTTQAI
-423 CSVKVERCV
+423 SSCKVDRCV
-432 ELISELTSQGE
+432 ELIEELTSQGE

-455 NELAAKLGQFRY
+455 NELAAKLDQFRY
-467 SINTGDT
+467 TINTGDV
-474 PDAIVG
+474 PDPIVAS
-480 NNVDR
+480 NVDR

-490 NEQVFAGTWGKV
+490 KEQVFIGTWGKV

-507 LNAASY
+507 LNSASY

-527 QGTDRV
+527 QGTDRI
-533 WRVNNERPAFITV
+533 WRVNNTRPAFITV
-546 LECKDTIDERVQQI
+546 LMCKDTIDERVQQI
-560 IEHKKELGEY
+560 IETKKELGEY

-575 EFSGTTSS
+575 EFSNINNS
-583 KLDDELRAIIRDL
+583 LDDELRAILRDL

>member
-1 MFSETPIISVISF
+1 MIHIT
-14 IETWEVLFIVYI
+14 
-26 SEISPP
+26 EISPP
-32 KKISGLSSICVA
+32 QKMSGLSSICVT
-44 FDYNPYIVDSLKT
+44 FDFNQYIVDALKT

-67 KVWEFPVCYLGR
+67 NVWEFPICYLSR
-79 LLDNLTFLDE
+79 LLDSLTFLDE
-89 IQLKLLDTPE
+89 IQLRLLDTPE
-99 SGQFRQGQLFQE
+99 SGEFRFNKQYNLE

-116 EKVSFKMKPFEHQL
+116 EKVSFKMKPFDHQL
-130 EAINFG
+130 EAINYG
-136 LEHEK
+136 LAQEK

-163 KRRGIIDHCF
+163 KRRGVIDHCF

-196 AVVLGEYTTRTGT
+196 AVVLGEYTTRNGT
-209 IRYRP
+209 IRYRS
-214 MDKRAEQLRNPIEE
+214 MDKRAAQLKDPIEE

-233 NIESLRDDRIIEA
+233 NLESLRDDRIIEA
-246 FKKSENSFGMIAFDE
+246 FKKSSNKFGMIAFDE

-302 LSWTENDQSTLTT
+302 LSWTENDRSILTT
-315 YKSQYCNFGGFKN
+315 YKSQYCNFGGIHN

-343 ISNCSLRRTLDQVR
+343 IQSCSLRRTLDQVR
-357 SDMPPK
+357 TDMPPK
-363 TVTIE
+363 TVT
-368 LLELEDDQRKFYE
+368 LEVLEPDESQRKFYE

-423 CSVKVERCV
+423 SSCKVDRCV
-432 ELISELTSQGE
+432 ELIQELTSQGE

-455 NELAAKLGQFRY
+455 NDLAAKLDQFRF
-467 SINTGDT
+467 SINTGDV
-474 PDAIVG
+474 PDAIVAD
-480 NNVDR
+480 NVSR
-485 FQNDP
+485 FQDDP
-490 NEQVFAGTWGKV
+490 REQVFIGTWGKV

-513 LICLDTPYTAAMFD
+513 LICIDTPYTAAMFD
-527 QGTDRV
+527 QGTDRI
-533 WRVNNERPAFITV
+533 WRVNNDRPAFITV
-546 LECKDTIDERVQQI
+546 LICGDTIDERVQEI
-560 IEHKKELGEY
+560 IERKKELGEY

-575 EFSGTTSS
+575 EFSGQLNS
-583 KLDDELRAIIRDL
+583 KFDDELRAIIRDL